1 MLFFDEKTEFGGS
14 GFDNILIDKKLY
26 WNILAF
32 DSYTKPWLVQ
42 NHCILDSIK

>member
-14 GFDNILIDKKLY
+14 GFDNILKDKKLCR
-26 WNILAF
+26 NILVF
-32 DSYTKPWLVQ
+32 DIYTKLWLVQ